1 MKLVT
6 KKPLLL
12 HQIGITLIPGVGD
25 INGRKLISHC
35 GGVEAVF
42 KERKE
47 ALLKIP
53 GIGSATVNSIISQS
67 VLKRAEEEIAFI
79 EKHNISSL
87 FYLDKSYP
95 RRLGHCADAPMMVY
109 YKGSADLN
117 SQKVV
122 SIVGTRMATDY
133 GRRICNEII
142 EELATINVLV
152 VSGLAYGIDTCAH
165 KAALKNDID
174 TIGVLAHGL
183 DRLYPADNRKLAK
196 EMGSQGGLLTEFM
209 SKTNPDRENFPKRN
223 RVVAGLA
230 DAVIV
235 IESAARGGALITA
248 GIANSYNRDVFAVPG
263 KLNDKYSEGCN
274 MLVKTN
280 RAALIQSAADVI
292 LMMQWQPESKKP
304 SKQRK
309 LFVELSA
316 DEEIIVEILKEKQ
329 GVHIDNIV
337 MKSGFTGSKI
347 AALLLNLEFEGVVS
361 CLPGKMYR
369 LN

>member
-1 MKLVT
+1 M
-6 KKPLLL
+6 LLY
-12 HQIGITLIPGVGD
+12 QIGITLIPGVGD
-25 INGRKLISHC
+25 INGRKLISYC

-42 KERKE
+42 KENRG

-53 GIGSATVNSIISQS
+53 GIGSATVNSIKSQS

-79 EKHNISSL
+79 KKHDISPL

-117 SQKVV
+117 SVRVV
-122 SIVGTRMATDY
+122 SIVGTRRATEY
-133 GRRICNEII
+133 GRQVCNKIVD
-142 EELATINVLV
+142 ELAAINVIV
-152 VSGLAYGIDTCAH
+152 VSGLAFGIDTCAH
-165 KAALKNDID
+165 KSALKNDIN
-174 TIGVLAHGL
+174 TVGVLAHGL
-183 DRLYPADNRKLAK
+183 DRLYPAANRKLAK
-196 EMGSQGGLLTEFM
+196 EMTKQGGLLTEFM
-209 SKTNPDRENFPKRN
+209 SNTNPDRENFPKRN
-223 RVVAGLA
+223 RVVAGLS

-263 KLNDKYSEGCN
+263 NLRDKYSEGCN
-274 MLVKTN
+274 MLIKTN

-316 DEEIIVEILKEKQ
+316 DEEKIVELLKEK
-329 GVHIDNIV
+329 GDAHIDDIV
-337 MKSGFTGSKI
+337 IKSGFTGSKI
-347 AALLLNLEFEGVVS
+347 AALLLNLEFEGIVS

>member
-1 MKLVT
+1 
-6 KKPLLL
+6 LLL

-25 INGRKLISHC
+25 INGRKLISYC

-42 KERKE
+42 KEKKT

-53 GIGSATVNSIISQS
+53 GIGSSTVNSIISQS

-79 EKHNISSL
+79 DKHRISPL
-87 FYLDKSYP
+87 FYLDKSFP
-95 RRLGHCADAPMMVY
+95 RRLNHCADAPLMVY
-109 YKGSADLN
+109 YKGNADLN
-117 SQKVV
+117 SEKIV
-122 SIVGTRMATDY
+122 SIVGTRRATDY

-142 EELATINVLV
+142 EELATLDILV

-165 KAALKNDID
+165 KAALKNDLN

-183 DRLYPADNRKLAK
+183 DRLYPADNRNLAK
-196 EMGSQGGLLTEFM
+196 EMGKQGGLLTEFL
-209 SKTNPDRENFPKRN
+209 SNTIPDRENFPKRN
-223 RVVAGLA
+223 RIVAGLA

-263 KLNDKYSEGCN
+263 KLHSKYSEGCN
-274 MLVKTN
+274 MLIKTN
-280 RAALIQSAADVI
+280 SAALMQSAADVI

-304 SKQRK
+304 AKQRK
-309 LFVELSA
+309 LFVELSP
-316 DEEIIVEILKEKQ
+316 DQEKIVEILKENEET
-329 GVHIDNIV
+329 HIDDITIN
-337 MKSGFTGSKI
+337 SGFTGSKI
-347 AALLLNLEFEGVVS
+347 AAVLLNLEFDGVVS
-361 CLPGKMYR
+361 SLPGKMYR

>member
-1 MKLVT
+1 M
-6 KKPLLL
+6 LL

-25 INGRKLISHC
+25 INGRKLISYC

-42 KERKE
+42 KEKKT

-53 GIGSATVNSIISQS
+53 GIGSSTVNSIISQS

-79 EKHNISSL
+79 EKHRISPL
-87 FYLDKSYP
+87 FYLDKSFP
-95 RRLGHCADAPMMVY
+95 RRLNHCADAPLMVY
-109 YKGSADLN
+109 YKGNADLN
-117 SQKVV
+117 SEKIV
-122 SIVGTRMATDY
+122 SIVGTRRSTEY

-142 EELATINVLV
+142 EELATLNILV

-165 KAALKNDID
+165 KAALKNDLN

-183 DRLYPADNRKLAK
+183 DRLYPADNRNLAK
-196 EMGSQGGLLTEFM
+196 EMGKQGGLITEFL
-209 SKTNPDRENFPKRN
+209 SNTNPDRENFPKRN
-223 RVVAGLA
+223 RIVAGLA

-263 KLNDKYSEGCN
+263 KLHSKYSEGCN
-274 MLVKTN
+274 MLIKTN
-280 RAALIQSAADVI
+280 RAALMQSAADVI

-304 SKQRK
+304 AKQRK
-309 LFVELSA
+309 LFVELSP
-316 DEEIIVEILKEKQ
+316 DQEKIVEILKENEET
-329 GVHIDNIV
+329 HIDDIV
-337 MKSGFTGSKI
+337 IKSGFTGSKI
-347 AALLLNLEFEGVVS
+347 AAVLLNLEFDGVVS
-361 CLPGKMYR
+361 SLPGKMYR